1 MRILFPEEQAKADDL
16 TCRSQGISSLE
27 LMERAVSALS
37 EAIRRRFPHALKRVL
52 IVCGPGNNGGDGL
65 ALARQLSRDA
75 AVAVFLPENS
85 QHHSQDHLAMLQ
97 SLPAE
102 VQVISG
108 SPQDLSGSLIDKTLL
123 IDAVLGAGLN
133 RPLTGSF
140 AALIQQMNLASCL
153 KIAIDTPSGLL
164 PEMPENAIAFKADHV
179 FSFHSPKPA
188 FLLPASEE
196 FVREFSVLDI
206 ELILPPEKES
216 DFFFTGEKEIK
227 QLVLPRTRFS
237 HKGTYGHA
245 LLLAGSEGKIGAAIL
260 AARACLRSGAGLLTI
275 QVPGCG
281 RDILQLAAPEAMV
294 IADPAQNHLSN
305 FPETRNYQAL
315 GTGPGIGQLPETQ
328 NVIRFLLSCG
338 KPLVLDADA
347 LNLIS
352 AHPELLHHLP
362 PNAILTPHPKEFER
376 LSGFT
381 GNPFQRWYAARD
393 FAKKYSIYLILK
405 GAYSLICTPDGKAFF
420 NSNGNQGMAKGGS
433 GDALTGLCTG
443 LLASGYSPLS
453 TCLLGTYLHGLA
465 GDLAAQCL
473 GSHAM
478 QASDTIRFLPDAW
491 KVLSKQNKKSA

>member
-1 MRILFPEEQAKADDL
+1 MRILFPEEQAEADDL
-16 TCRSQGISSLE
+16 TCRGQGISSTE

-85 QHHSQDHLAMLQ
+85 QHYSRDNLAMLQ

-102 VQVISG
+102 VQLISG

-133 RPLTGSF
+133 RPLSGSY
-140 AALIQQMNLASCL
+140 AALIQQMNVASCL

-188 FLLPASEE
+188 FLLPASEDY
-196 FVREFSVLDI
+196 VREFSVLDI
-206 ELILPPEKES
+206 QLLLPSEKEDDFFFIQEDEIRKLILPRP
-216 DFFFTGEKEIK
+216 
-227 QLVLPRTRFS
+227 RFS
-237 HKGTYGHA
+237 HKGTFGHA
-245 LLLAGSEGKIGAAIL
+245 LLLAGSEGKMGAAIL
-260 AARACLRSGAGLLTI
+260 AAKACLRSGTGLLTV

-305 FPETRNYQAL
+305 FPETKNHQAI

-376 LSGFT
+376 LSGFS
-381 GNPFQRWYAARD
+381 GSHLQRWTAARA
-393 FAKKYSIYLILK
+393 FARKHSIFLILK
-405 GAYSLICTPDGKAFF
+405 GAFSLICTPDGKAFF
-420 NSNGNQGMAKGGS
+420 NPTGNPGMAKGGS
-433 GDALTGLCTG
+433 GDALTGLLTG

-453 TCLLGTYLHGLA
+453 SCQLGTYLHGLA
-465 GDLAAQCL
+465 GDLATQSL

-491 KVLSKQNKKSA
+491 KFLSK